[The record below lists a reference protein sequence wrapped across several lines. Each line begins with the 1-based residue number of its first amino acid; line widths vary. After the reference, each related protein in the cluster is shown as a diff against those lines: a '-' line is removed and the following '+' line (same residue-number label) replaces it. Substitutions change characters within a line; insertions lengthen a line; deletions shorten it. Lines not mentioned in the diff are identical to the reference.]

1 MANPAAVINTGTSVQ
16 LPTVGS
22 VLPVRYVGISE
33 ARGGSWLRDWTYAD
47 LLALSAQGML
57 QGLVWTRKDGS
68 AQVLQLAY
76 VGEEK
81 GLGVFV
87 FAGGMDEDLVLD
99 IFKVTERDGIFYSTQ
114 SVTAPDVKRAIEELR
129 QGLQAEAGAREH
141 ADEEIAG
148 YLSEHMLNK
157 VNPHE
162 VTAGQVGAYTK
173 AETDE
178 AIAEALS
185 GEIGGWLG
193 NLTVSQVNALTTHK
207 KGDSATM
214 LDSGTVMPGNLA
226 VSEGEDIMWVDS
238 LGVWQAKASDRLHH
252 DDGVTSLQVHGAV
265 AYAIVIVKGNYASF
279 KNDFDA
285 ANGFVFLNG
294 SSYGGSAALGVW
306 DPVASDPDSR
316 VDELIHSG
324 FRTTNKLLGVFTSGG
339 DIYSIVAMKGKLS
352 SQPALPSYI
361 VTGMVSQPF
370 LISNSSN
377 NVPMPTRCLLLGA
390 EYYGYQRTPS

>member
-1 MANPAAVINTGTSVQ
+1 MVLIGEDVGLSFMPAQLNNNFGFNWLLKKVYVGSRRVFPNTDGFTVSPDPLLGSMCNVYWNASFTDWQQ
-16 LPTVGS
+16 LPVLTYNGSTNTSYFERVRNNPPPGSQYLYYTDRYECATAVGS
-22 VLPVRYVGISE
+22 YTTYESYSKRMTLRNVENTSYQPEDAHITRSIRIPQYVNCL
-33 ARGGSWLRDWTYAD
+33 W
-47 LLALSAQGML
+47 
-57 QGLVWTRKDGS
+57 
-68 AQVLQLAY
+68 
-76 VGEEK
+76 
-81 GLGVFV
+81 
-87 FAGGMDEDLVLD
+87 
-99 IFKVTERDGIFYSTQ
+99 
-114 SVTAPDVKRAIEELR
+114 
-129 QGLQAEAGAREH
+129 
-141 ADEEIAG
+141 
-148 YLSEHMLNK
+148 
-157 VNPHE
+157 
-162 VTAGQVGAYTK
+162 
-173 AETDE
+173 
-178 AIAEALS
+178 
-185 GEIGGWLG
+185 
-193 NLTVSQVNALTTHK
+193 
-207 KGDSATM
+207 
-214 LDSGTVMPGNLA
+214 
-226 VSEGEDIMWVDS
+226 
-238 LGVWQAKASDRLHH
+238 LHH